1 MSQRSAL
8 SAAASATAEVSE
20 PPRPSVVTRPSGD
33 RPWKPGTIGTS
44 PAAMARAMSAVSMS
58 TMRALV
64 WAASV
69 RIGICH
75 DIQERAFTPSC
86 CSAIA
91 SRPIVTCSPVATTTS
106 YSRASCSGA
115 ISLTHFTSWLVAPDM
130 AETTTATSLPRSTSA
145 LTLRA
150 TFLMR
155 SMSPTEVPPNLRT
168 MRAMDLLESGV

>member
-1 MSQRSAL
+1 MSR
-8 SAAASATAEVSE
+8 
-20 PPRPSVVTRPSGD
+20 
-33 RPWKPGTIGTS
+33 
-44 PAAMARAMSAVSMS
+44 
-58 TMRALV
+58 MRALA

-69 RIGICH
+69 RIGICQ
-75 DIQERAFTPSC
+75 DTQERAFTPSC

-155 SMSPTEVPPNLRT
+155 SVSPTEVPPNLRT